1 MYNNIGKRD
10 ILIFPKF
17 DNMKIIEKIRNKYD
31 RLSNLV
37 APHIT
42 LAFPFNDKIS
52 NEDLFSKLS
61 ALLKKHSHFEVT
73 FKGIS
78 LSDDNYILLNCVKG
92 NYEILKLHDDIYE
105 KIIPSHFKKS
115 IKYIPHITLGQA
127 DNLKDFSNFNYEF
140 TTIINGV
147 SIEFIGSNEESI
159 IIKNIKLGE

>member
-1 MYNNIGKRD
+1 
-10 ILIFPKF
+10 
-17 DNMKIIEKIRNKYD
+17 MKIIDKIRNKYD

-52 NEDLFSKLS
+52 NENLISKLS

-92 NYEILKLHDDIYE
+92 NYEILKLHYDIYE

-115 IKYIPHITLGQA
+115 IKYIPHI
-127 DNLKDFSNFNYEF
+127 
-140 TTIINGV
+140 
-147 SIEFIGSNEESI
+147 
-159 IIKNIKLGE
+159 

>member
-1 MYNNIGKRD
+1 MSNNIGKRD

-17 DNMKIIEKIRNKYD
+17 DNMKIIDKIRNKYD

-52 NEDLFSKLS
+52 NEDLISKLS

-127 DNLKDFSNFNYEF
+127 DNLIDFSNFNYEF
-140 TTIINGV
+140 TTIINEV

>member
-17 DNMKIIEKIRNKYD
+17 DNMKIIDKIRNKYD

-42 LAFPFNDKIS
+42 LAFPFKDKIS
-52 NEDLFSKLS
+52 NEDLISKLS

-105 KIIPSHFKKS
+105 KIIPSHFKK
-115 IKYIPHITLGQA
+115 IKEKLTKPRKWIDKLSAHFKCNPLKCSCGNTLKFQFIVQSKSKKLFELCFP
-127 DNLKDFSNFNYEF
+127 NL
-140 TTIINGV
+140 
-147 SIEFIGSNEESI
+147 
-159 IIKNIKLGE
+159 L

>member
-17 DNMKIIEKIRNKYD
+17 DNMKIIDKIRNKYD

-37 APHIT
+37 SPHIT
-42 LAFPFNDKIS
+42 LAFPFKDEIN
-52 NEDLFSKLS
+52 NEDLISKLS
-61 ALLKKHSHFEVT
+61 VLLKNYSPFEVN
-73 FKGIS
+73 FKGVS
-78 LSDDNYILLNCVKG
+78 LSNDKYILLNCVKG
-92 NYEILKLHDDIYE
+92 NNEILKLHDDIYE

-140 TTIINGV
+140 TTIINEV

>member
-17 DNMKIIEKIRNKYD
+17 DNMKIIDKIRNKYD

-52 NEDLFSKLS
+52 NEDLISQLS
-61 ALLKKHSHFEVT
+61 VLLKNYSPFEVT
-73 FKGIS
+73 FKGVS
-78 LSDDNYILLNCVKG
+78 LSDDNYILLNCIKG
-92 NYEILKLHDDIYE
+92 NNEILRLHDDIYE
-105 KIIPSHFKKS
+105 KIIPSHLKKS
-115 IKYIPHITLGQA
+115 IKYLPHITLGQA
-127 DNLKDFSNFNYEF
+127 DNLEDFSNFNYEF
-140 TTIINGV
+140 TTTINEV
-147 SIEFIGSNEESI
+147 YIEFIGKNEESI

>member
-17 DNMKIIEKIRNKYD
+17 DNMKIIDKIRNKYD

-52 NEDLFSKLS
+52 NEDLISQLS
-61 ALLKKHSHFEVT
+61 VLLKNYSPFEVT
-73 FKGIS
+73 FKGVS
-78 LSDDNYILLNCVKG
+78 LSDDNYILLNCIKG
-92 NYEILKLHDDIYE
+92 NNEILRLHDDIYE

-127 DNLKDFSNFNYEF
+127 DNLEDFSNFNYEF
-140 TTIINGV
+140 TTTINEV
-147 SIEFIGSNEESI
+147 SIEFIGKNEESI
-159 IIKNIKLGE
+159 IIKNIKLGG

>member
-17 DNMKIIEKIRNKYD
+17 DNMKIIDKIRNKYD

-42 LAFPFNDKIS
+42 LAFPFKDKIS
-52 NEDLFSKLS
+52 NEDLISKLS
-61 ALLKKHSHFEVT
+61 ALLKNHSPFEVT

-78 LSDDNYILLNCVKG
+78 LSDDNYILLNCIKG
-92 NYEILKLHDDIYE
+92 NNELLRLHDDIYE

-115 IKYIPHITLGQA
+115 IKYIPHLTLGQA

-140 TTIINGV
+140 TTTINEV
-147 SIEFIGSNEESI
+147 SIEFIGKNEESI